1 MKRLQVLFVCTH
13 NASRSQM
20 AEGLLRRLGGDA
32 FDVASAGTEPSAVHP
47 LAVAAMA
54 EVGIDIS
61 RQWAKSTDEFVQ
73 QRFDYVITLC
83 DDANETC
90 PFFPNA
96 ANRLHWSFSD
106 PSVATGGEEE
116 RLAVFRQ
123 VRDGIR
129 GRIQELIATGSE
141 RDLE

>member
-1 MKRLQVLFVCTH
+1 MKRLRVLFVCTH

-47 LAVAAMA
+47 LAVVAMA
-54 EVGIDIS
+54 EMGIDIS

-96 ANRLHWSFSD
+96 ANRLHWSFPD

-116 RLAVFRQ
+116 RLAFRQ

-129 GRIQELIATGSE
+129 GRIQELIATRSE
-141 RDLE
+141 SDLE